1 MRHVLH
7 YVMHHVALQERLL
20 ALRERGVL
28 LCLCSRN
35 EPVRRITYNYKVRSI
50 VRRSRRATCH

>member
-35 EPVRRITYNYKVRSI
+35 EPVRRIS
-50 VRRSRRATCH
+50 